1 MKQDE
6 EAVSPV
12 IGVILMV
19 AITVVLAAIV
29 FMMVSDLGEVEEKGP
44 NLAIRS
50 LGGGEY
56 QVVDAP
62 AGLAWEDFDVVGCD
76 TVPTGVLSAG
86 DRFSGC
92 EDDAF
97 IRHTDSGSL
106 VWSA

>member
-1 MKQDE
+1 
-6 EAVSPV
+6 
-12 IGVILMV
+12 MV

-29 FMMVSDLGEVEEKGP
+29 FIMVTDLSDVEQRGP
-44 NLAIRS
+44 DLAIRS

-62 AGLAWEDFDVVGCD
+62 AGLAWEDFEVVGCD
-76 TVPTGVLSAG
+76 TVPSGVLSAG
-86 DRFSGC
+86 DRFSDC